1 MVICIT
7 GVQCTIVSH
16 HTDATTETDF
26 KSPSVAVQCDLDIED
41 IEDTVD
47 ENQDPDYEPPK

>member
-7 GVQCTIVSH
+7 GVQCTIVCR